1 MIMVLKQA
9 KQFSKESLVQ
19 LEMVQRKMASGMAQP
34 LTPVKMEK
42 WKMKDGTMAE
52 KSRKYIQLST

>member
-1 MIMVLKQA
+1 MIMVSKQA

-42 WKMKDGTMAE
+42 
-52 KSRKYIQLST
+52 